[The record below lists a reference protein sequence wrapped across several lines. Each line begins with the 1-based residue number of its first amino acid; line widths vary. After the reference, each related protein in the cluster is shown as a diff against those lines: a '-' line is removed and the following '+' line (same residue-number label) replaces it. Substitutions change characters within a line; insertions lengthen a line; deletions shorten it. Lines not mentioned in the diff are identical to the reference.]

1 MSTHPARQTLLVS
14 KALTL
19 YRQGWFPMFDDARRV
34 VEWVQ
39 PHERGLLPLDG
50 RFRVPRSLRQR
61 VRSGRFSITCDRA
74 FGAVIRACAT
84 PAAGREHTWLC
95 PEIITLFESLHA
107 AGHAHSIEAWMEKPP
122 PQWHRGAEREEG
134 TGETATGSTTTSFPS
149 SSSASLRLCGEGCSH
164 FTLVGGLYGLA
175 IGGVFCG
182 ESMFSRPD
190 LGGTDASKVCL
201 VHLVE
206 HLRAQG
212 FTVLDAQ
219 LHNDHLEQF
228 GLYEVAMR
236 EYLEVMRAAA
246 GRSVVWGEFDPLRA
260 ERTHAG

>member
-1 MSTHPARQTLLVS
+1 
-14 KALTL
+14 
-19 YRQGWFPMFDDARRV
+19 
-34 VEWVQ
+34 
-39 PHERGLLPLDG
+39 
-50 RFRVPRSLRQR
+50 
-61 VRSGRFSITCDRA
+61 
-74 FGAVIRACAT
+74 
-84 PAAGREHTWLC
+84 
-95 PEIITLFESLHA
+95 
-107 AGHAHSIEAWMEKPP
+107 
-122 PQWHRGAEREEG
+122 
-134 TGETATGSTTTSFPS
+134 
-149 SSSASLRLCGEGCSH
+149 
-164 FTLVGGLYGLA
+164 LYGLA